1 IVFEESTAIIKATP
15 IPLSEPNV
23 VPCAFTQ
30 SPSTTILIPS
40 LSKSK
45 MVSLFFWCTIS
56 RCACK
61 TTGVLFSIPA
71 DAGFLINTLPIWST
85 SVGRLKLWPK
95 STMNWIT
102 RSSFFEGRGTA
113 FKSAKWFQT
122 ALGAK
127 ALTSLLILH
136 SIWYLDSQAIH
147 RSFNYF
153 AYFLTQ
159 QQPESNTL
167 FAFRF

>member
-1 IVFEESTAIIKATP
+1 MPVHESQDSIDDMVRTHISMKSRDGGCVIDGRDSFSEEHMGKGMS
-15 IPLSEPNV
+15 
-23 VPCAFTQ
+23 
-30 SPSTTILIPS
+30 S
-40 LSKSK
+40 LS
-45 MVSLFFWCTIS
+45 
-56 RCACK
+56 
-61 TTGVLFSIPA
+61 GGY
-71 DAGFLINTLPIWST
+71 AGKGQIT
-85 SVGRLKLWPK
+85 SVNQLGMFGVG
-95 STMNWIT
+95 SVGTVEHT